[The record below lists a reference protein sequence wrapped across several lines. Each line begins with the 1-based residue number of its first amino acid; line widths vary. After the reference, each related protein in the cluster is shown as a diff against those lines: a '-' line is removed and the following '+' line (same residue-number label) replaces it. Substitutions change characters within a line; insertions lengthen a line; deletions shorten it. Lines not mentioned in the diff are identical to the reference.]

1 MRYFSITHF
10 SPIKK
15 KSRITHNYTPPTH
28 TNAST
33 TRSKFA
39 NFLLETSFKVPRND
53 RIMKEKQLI
62 ILNLRFRIRL
72 KSAIFPSKCEEMH
85 GKKRRCEGLKKF

>member
-1 MRYFSITHF
+1 MRYFSKTHF
-10 SPIKK
+10 SPHKK
-15 KSRITHNYTPPTH
+15 KDENHTQLHATH

-85 GKKRRCEGLKKF
+85 GKKRRCESLKKF